1 MNLRK
6 RLEALALLLGSLE
19 KGPLS
24 SSDSLGLLVHSCCV
38 TVHSRTF
45 TSSIVLDTV
54 ALERR

>member
-6 RLEALALLLGSLE
+6 RLDALAVLLGSLE
-19 KGPLS
+19 KEPLS

-38 TVHSRTF
+38 AAHSRTF